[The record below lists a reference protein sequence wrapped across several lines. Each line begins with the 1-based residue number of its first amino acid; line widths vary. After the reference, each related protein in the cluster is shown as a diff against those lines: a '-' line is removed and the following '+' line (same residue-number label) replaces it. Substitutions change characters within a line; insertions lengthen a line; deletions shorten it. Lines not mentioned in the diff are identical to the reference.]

1 MQAGLLVQVRKVN
14 NAHAV
19 SQREDV
25 TIVPLHPSWQ
35 TIKIISDLVRLLIR
49 NFTLIDLTKIDCQM
63 PTIREKKNNIVLE
76 ITKAPVRDQI
86 AMNPKSY
93 ARLAMSWGSL
103 EQGSG

>member
-35 TIKIISDLVRLLIR
+35 TIKMISDLVRLLIR

-76 ITKAPVRDQI
+76 ITKAPCPRPDCNESKKLCSTGDELGLVGTR
-86 AMNPKSY
+86 
-93 ARLAMSWGSL
+93 
-103 EQGSG
+103 